1 MARGFDGR
9 IEAAFAKCKEAG
21 EAAFV
26 TFLTAGFPVK
36 EGKKHMHHHNF
47 RHVGLVWGRER
58 VILIWQC
65 VCGCVGKKFSTRIY
79 IMCSANPVCFD
90 SLLIIPGIFLLR
102 RDEIA
107 FLSSISSCYDSYDQ
121 TLIIWPS
128 LSLL

>member
-1 MARGFDGR
+1 MSLTSSPVQSMARGFDGR

-36 EGKKHMHHHNF
+36 EGKKHMHHRNF

-65 VCGCVGKKFSTRIY
+65 VCVCVSGRNSRHGYIY
-79 IMCSANPVCFD
+79 
-90 SLLIIPGIFLLR
+90 
-102 RDEIA
+102 
-107 FLSSISSCYDSYDQ
+107 
-121 TLIIWPS
+121 
-128 LSLL
+128 